1 MSAPCS
7 SFLLIPVGFM
17 LYTVM
22 SGMFSLSPLLG
33 APLQVGVGK
42 DLVAV
47 GLYGLSIA
55 AAGPILV
62 VLSAAVGRR
71 KLLVGCLSLLANC
84 NVIAVC
90 APASAVLLCVKVL
103 SALLHPVLFPAA
115 FAVAVT
121 SVPEKCRLHAI
132 ALGALGTVAG
142 LTLCLPLIK
151 WIGSHFAYQTPF
163 LACASVYSAMAFFFY
178 YLERSAVRPPK
189 H

>member
-1 MSAPCS
+1 MSAPCF

-33 APLQVGVGK
+33 VPLQVGVGK
-42 DLVAV
+42 DVVAV

-55 AAGPILV
+55 AGGPILV

-71 KLLVGCLSLLANC
+71 TLLARCLSLLAIC
-84 NVIAVC
+84 NVTAVC
-90 APASAVLLCVKVL
+90 APASTALLCAKVL
-103 SALLHPVLFPAA
+103 PALLHPVLFPAA

-121 SVPEKCRLHAI
+121 SVPEKFRRHAI
-132 ALGALGTVAG
+132 ALGALGTIAG

-163 LACASVYSAMAFFFY
+163 LACASVYSAMAFFFHY
-178 YLERSAVRPPK
+178 TERSAVRPLK